1 MSQDKDKDVVEIVKE
16 VKQDILYADE
26 FVYEVCT
33 SFKNHF
39 RYDDEDYIKKNNI
52 THQDKVHIKNL
63 VNEKVDELQT
73 AFTQEYSAKFQPYL
87 TALNDIENT
96 LTNSMNGGSP
106 LATLT
111 KSSLATSSRILPRMS
126 AKGPRVCRPIT
137 TRKTFSTT
145 PKPDTSNPISHMS
158 IQMPTYKSENQ
169 VSELRPNYSQGL
181 NAIHVD
187 QSMTETIDVNLDN
200 VDNEDL
206 IDCSLIDEELLSYIN
221 EIIDDTYDLLA
232 ERNMTLA
239 RQITSLFYDVDIM
252 EQAIKNVKNRQ
263 QGGKLNK
270 KRKLKQQAGSLGEVL
285 LGKSMDFAMGKLKGL
300 LTEKTKEFKEKEDAK
315 KSKSK
320 NASVKDAETKNEV
333 WFSKFF
339 RQSAELTNLNKEE
352 VDKEY
357 QRLVEDFNRST
368 LGKVVD
374 DFKGY
379 PFFSQP
385 FYVRS
390 FLWRLLLKGCFGR
403 RYMMFGQHKG
413 FVIDT
418 SVFYRMETKSEECNR
433 RKAEI
438 KQEREKLMEQ
448 VQNLSEDFEMLYGF
462 SNEETKVSKL
472 TWQLRK
478 KMLHKV
484 DKIAPVKLSQS
495 QELALK
501 TLDYDLIKR
510 YAKVVV
516 DCEIIHAIKQKPK
529 EEANSKFK
537 PNEDEDKKKLQSITE
552 NAFKRTG
559 NEDLLKDIKQLAAK
573 PEQIEKS
580 LTKPNVKVN
589 ATTPNPAKNN
599 ITNVDPEK
607 LVSGVKD
614 KVFDSV
620 KGLLVDMSGHVLK
633 TLNLSGF
640 NLQVGLRVVGQ
651 QFLEIL
657 LQVLPGPLINIASAL
672 GAFPVG
678 IVEVGLGLLIM
689 VVVHSYSYYKKRAHM
704 LKAQLN
710 IHQKQS
716 VNKTNVVPFEQESSV
731 NVGYKIKNNKY
742 SSIVT
747 PVSHSY
753 NSTNSMYTDNKHDQ
767 VVVFKYPIE
776 NPLFKEF
783 ESLINQTEEVF
794 EDESLANINT
804 DEIDANDLVQ
814 YFYPDM
820 QGGKRRKKKKL
831 SKKQHNEI
839 TKFLQNYTSRELK
852 WYLDNKNIRLTDK
865 RDKQSFIDAI
875 VQAHFVVH

>member
-33 SFKNHF
+33 SFKNHI

-63 VNEKVDELQT
+63 VDEKVDQLQT

-87 TALNDIENT
+87 TALNDIEHT
-96 LTNSMNGGSP
+96 LSSNMNGGSP

-111 KSSLATSSRILPRMS
+111 KSSLATSSRMS
-126 AKGPRVCRPIT
+126 AKGPRVCRPLT
-137 TRKTFSTT
+137 TRKPFSTT
-145 PKPDTSNPISHMS
+145 PKPVSHTS

-169 VSELRPNYSQGL
+169 VSELRPNYSQAL
-181 NAIHVD
+181 NPIQVD
-187 QSMTETIDVNLDN
+187 QSRTEPID
-200 VDNEDL
+200 VDNEGL
-206 IDCSLIDEELLSYIN
+206 IDCSFIDEELLNYIN

-252 EQAIKNVKNRQ
+252 EQAIENVKNRQ
-263 QGGKLNK
+263 QGGKFVK
-270 KRKLKQQAGSLGEVL
+270 KRKLKQQAGSLGEML
-285 LGKSMDFAMGKLKGL
+285 LGKSMDFAIGKLKGL

-315 KSKSK
+315 KS
-320 NASVKDAETKNEV
+320 SVKDAEIKNEV
-333 WFSKFF
+333 WFSQFF

-357 QRLVEDFNRST
+357 QRLVEEFNRST

-448 VQNLSEDFEMLYGF
+448 VQNLSEDFDMLYGF

-478 KMLHKV
+478 KMLQKV

-559 NEDLLKDIKQLAAK
+559 NEDLLKDIKQLSVK
-573 PEQIEKS
+573 PEQIEKA
-580 LTKPNVKVN
+580 L
-589 ATTPNPAKNN
+589 TTPNPANHN

-620 KGLLVDMSGHVLK
+620 KGLLVDMSGHILK

-742 SSIVT
+742 STIVT
-747 PVSHSY
+747 PLSNSY
-753 NSTNSMYTDNKHDQ
+753 NSTNSMYTDNTHDQ
-767 VVVFKYPIE
+767 VVVFKYPIQ

-783 ESLINQTEEVF
+783 ESLINQSEEVF

-814 YFYPDM
+814 YFYPDI

-839 TKFLQNYTSRELK
+839 TQFLQKYTSRELK
-852 WYLDNKNIRLTDK
+852 WYLDNKNIRLTGK

>member
-33 SFKNHF
+33 SFKEHF

-52 THQDKVHIKNL
+52 TYQDKVHIKNL

-96 LTNSMNGGSP
+96 LTNNVNGGSP

-111 KSSLATSSRILPRMS
+111 KSSLATSSRISPRMS

-137 TRKTFSTT
+137 TRKTFSTA
-145 PKPDTSNPISHMS
+145 PKPDTSISHMS

-169 VSELRPNYSQGL
+169 VRPNYSQGL
-181 NAIHVD
+181 KAIQVNP
-187 QSMTETIDVNLDN
+187 SISETVDVNLGN
-200 VDNEDL
+200 VANENL
-206 IDCSLIDEELLSYIN
+206 MDCSLVDEELITYIN
-221 EIIDDTYDLLA
+221 EVIDDTYDLLG

-239 RQITSLFYDVDIM
+239 RQIISLFYDVDLM
-252 EQAIKNVKNRQ
+252 EQAIENVKNRQ
-263 QGGKLNK
+263 QGGKLNR
-270 KRKLKQQAGSLGEVL
+270 KRKLKQQAGSLGEML
-285 LGKSMDFAMGKLKGL
+285 LGKSMDLAMGKLKGL
-300 LTEKTKEFKEKEDAK
+300 LTEKTKEFKEKEDAR
-315 KSKSK
+315 KSTSK
-320 NASVKDAETKNEV
+320 NASVKDAENKNEV

-339 RQSAELTNLNKEE
+339 KQSAELTNLNKEE
-352 VDKEY
+352 VDAEY
-357 QRLVEDFNRST
+357 QRLVEEFNRST

-403 RYMMFGQHKG
+403 RYMMFGKHKG

-418 SVFYRMETKSEECNR
+418 SVFYRMETKSEECDR

-438 KQEREKLMEQ
+438 KQERENLMEQ
-448 VQNLSEDFEMLYGF
+448 VQNLSEDFDMLYGF
-462 SNEETKVSKL
+462 SNEPTKVSKL
-472 TWQLRK
+472 TWQIRK

-510 YAKVVV
+510 YAKVVI
-516 DCEIIHAIKQKPK
+516 DCEITHPIKQKPK

-537 PNEDEDKKKLQSITE
+537 PNEDEDKKKLQAISE
-552 NAFKRTG
+552 NALKRSG
-559 NEDLLKDIKQLAAK
+559 NEDLLKDMKQLAAK

-580 LTKPNVKVN
+580 LIKPNVKVN
-589 ATTPNPAKNN
+589 ATPQSPATNN

-607 LVSGVKD
+607 IVSGVKD
-614 KVFDSV
+614 KVFDSI
-620 KGLLVDMSGHVLK
+620 KDLLVDMSGHVLK

-710 IHQKQS
+710 ILQKQS
-716 VNKTNVVPFEQESSV
+716 VNKTNVVPFEQESF
-731 NVGYKIKNNKY
+731 NVGYKVKSNKS
-742 SSIVT
+742 SSIVF
-747 PVSHSY
+747 PVSQSFD
-753 NSTNSMYTDNKHDQ
+753 STNAMYTDNKHDK

-783 ESLINQTEEVF
+783 ESLINQSEEVF

-839 TKFLQNYTSRELK
+839 TEFLQKYTSKELK
-852 WYLDNKNIRLTDK
+852 WYLDNKNIRLNDK
-865 RDKQSFIDAI
+865 RDKQSVINAI